1 MIAIIFSIYL
11 SLSFIS
17 IMSAFSGSPVICST
31 VKIEELLKEIRLLPL
46 IKQRAI
52 AAIVGASVAD
62 AATRPFHWL
71 YDVKKLEE
79 IVGDGD
85 PAFWSTSQSP
95 YYTLETGRRSC
106 YNDICYCMLRSLS
119 NTSKSGYFEKESFI
133 KSVVDLFAP
142 PSEYST
148 AFVARKEAYDPAK
161 RTEDRQPI
169 PGPWQQQ
176 SITNF
181 LDNVQTGYF
190 DGNPTVKETDGLM
203 ASIPLIAKLVAEGID
218 VTKSKTI
225 SDAAELLS
233 SNPFCIRHTYASASI
248 LQEAI
253 VNGCGLD
260 IEKIKDIVPKEHEI
274 DQQILEELESIT
286 IAVNNKQPYSEA
298 VEKWGRP
305 CANPGS
311 FQGSVYSIVTSNS
324 FKSGIRKTILAG
336 GCNCSRSNFIGCV
349 LAAIHGFDEQ
359 NGLTLDWLSRT
370 DKVEEI
376 LRLSIDLFKI

>member
-1 MIAIIFSIYL
+1 
-11 SLSFIS
+11 
-17 IMSAFSGSPVICST
+17 
-31 VKIEELLKEIRLLPL
+31 
-46 IKQRAI
+46 
-52 AAIVGASVAD
+52 
-62 AATRPFHWL
+62 
-71 YDVKKLEE
+71 
-79 IVGDGD
+79 
-85 PAFWSTSQSP
+85 
-95 YYTLETGRRSC
+95 
-106 YNDICYCMLRSLS
+106 MLRSLDP
-119 NTSKSGYFEKESFI
+119 SKSGYFEKESFI
-133 KSVVDLFAP
+133 KSVVGLFSP

-161 RTEDRQPI
+161 RTEDRKPI

-181 LDNVQTGYF
+181 LENAQTGNF

-349 LAAIHGFDEQ
+349 LAAVYGFDEQ

>member
-1 MIAIIFSIYL
+1 
-11 SLSFIS
+11 
-17 IMSAFSGSPVICST
+17 MSAFSGSPVICST
-31 VKIEELLKEIRLLPL
+31 VRIEELLKEIRLLPP

-79 IVGDGD
+79 IVGDDND
-85 PAFWSTSQSP
+85 PAFWATSQSP

-106 YNDICYCMLRSLS
+106 YNDICYCMLRSLDP
-119 NTSKSGYFEKESFI
+119 SKSKEEYFRKENFI

-161 RTEDRQPI
+161 RTEDRKPI
-169 PGPWQQQ
+169 VGPWQQQ

-181 LDNVQTGYF
+181 LENVQTGNF

-253 VNGCGLD
+253 LNGCVLD

-336 GCNCSRSNFIGCV
+336 GCNCSRANFIGCV
-349 LAAIHGFDEQ
+349 LAAVHGFDEQ
-359 NGLTLDWLSRT
+359 NGLTLDWLSQT

-376 LRLSIDLFKI
+376 ISLSIDLFKI